1 MNDYNLRPFPY
12 TGTDSKRSWRAHKQ
26 AIFDLAQ
33 STYSPYNDQWNLLG
47 EVMELAPYQALTGAV
62 YVPTPAFVAQPA
74 AAAAFPAWK
83 HFDDQRSRNLVSISN
98 LRQQVLKSLDEPSMA
113 LINVPNMGNRFRTMQ
128 QIMGILDGAY
138 AGVSMND
145 IRENRA
151 KMATPFVPGDPMR
164 IWIQRQRECHSFAA
178 QIAQAYPE
186 SEKVTAAVDA
196 LAVCG
201 LYAPAI
207 QRFLQVNPNPLLQ
220 TFDLLAVEVINH
232 DDNLPQLATSA
243 TEGYGAAVRA
253 EITPE
258 QMEALAT
265 AVMSSMR
272 MESTSEESLPTMI
285 ASAVRAEM
293 KKVWF
298 HGNRTSIHIPRIQ
311 EHQQST
317 AGGSEGTV

>member
-1 MNDYNLRPFPY
+1 
-12 TGTDSKRSWRAHKQ
+12 
-26 AIFDLAQ
+26 
-33 STYSPYNDQWNLLG
+33 
-47 EVMELAPYQALTGAV
+47 
-62 YVPTPAFVAQPA
+62 
-74 AAAAFPAWK
+74 
-83 HFDDQRSRNLVSISN
+83 
-98 LRQQVLKSLDEPSMA
+98 
-113 LINVPNMGNRFRTMQ
+113 
-128 QIMGILDGAY
+128 
-138 AGVSMND
+138 MND

-232 DDNLPQLATSA
+232 DDNLPRLATSA

-293 KKVWF
+293 KKVLSTQKERGARHKDAKVAPQSAPAPCAGYCWT
-298 HGNRTSIHIPRIQ
+298 HGDTFDGTAHNSANCRNPHRLHQTRATAKNRM
-311 EHQQST
+311 
-317 AGGSEGTV
+317 GGA